1 MGRAFLF
8 CEPVVIAGAAQTKA
22 GRRARD
28 DYIRRPQTMAVQYKD
43 YYATLGVSK
52 TASQDEVKKAFR
64 QLARKHHPDVAK
76 DKKNAESK
84 FKEINEAYEVLG
96 DAGKRKR
103 YDELGADWDQGGGAH
118 RPPPG
123 YGRGGGAGG
132 MPGGF
137 EGTGFSDFFEQFFSG
152 GGGGGARGRG
162 NPFGQPGM
170 DPAGGGDIEAD
181 VLVTI
186 EEALHGGK
194 KKISFRR
201 EPHAPVETYEVRVP
215 KGVREGQK
223 IRLAGQGQV
232 AGRRGP
238 AGDLFLVV
246 RFEKH
251 PDYRLEG
258 ADVYYDLAVPAAT
271 AVLGGETH
279 IPTPDGSILLK
290 IPSGTQPGRKFR
302 LKGRGLPT
310 SATARGDFFA
320 ELSVSI
326 PTTLTVEERKL
337 WEMLAKQ

>member
-1 MGRAFLF
+1 MS
-8 CEPVVIAGAAQTKA
+8 
-22 GRRARD
+22 
-28 DYIRRPQTMAVQYKD
+28 VQYKD

-52 TASQDEVKKAFR
+52 TASPEEIKKAFR

-76 DKKNAESK
+76 DKKGAEAK

-96 DAGKRKR
+96 DADKRKR
-103 YDELGADWDQGGGAH
+103 YDELGADWEHGGSH

-123 YGRGGGAGG
+123 WGPGGRPGGG
-132 MPGGF
+132 MPAGF

-152 GGGGGARGRG
+152 GAARGRG
-162 NPFGQPGM
+162 TPFGAAAE
-170 DPAGGGDIEAD
+170 PARGGDIEAD
-181 VLVTI
+181 LLVTI

-201 EPHAPVETYEVRVP
+201 NPHASVETYEVVIP

-223 IRLAGQGQV
+223 IRLAGQGQA

-238 AGDLFLVV
+238 AGDLYLVV

-258 ADVYYDLAVPAAT
+258 ADVYYDLSVPAWM

-279 IPTPDGSILLK
+279 LPTPDGSILLK
-290 IPSGTQPGRKFR
+290 VPPATQPGRKFR

-310 SATARGDFFA
+310 GPSARGDFYA
-320 ELSVSI
+320 ELSVTI
-326 PTTLTVEERKL
+326 PTTLTPEERKI
-337 WEMLAKQ
+337 WEMLAKAG